1 MLVRFATAKLST
13 FWDIHNICTK
23 NLLKNLL
30 TNFGRALEQGLP
42 ALKGKASGHSPYIG
56 AATAENARF
65 TQKSRGFVQEARL
78 RIDNALPGA

>member
-23 NLLKNLL
+23 NLL
-30 TNFGRALEQGLP
+30 TNFGRALEH
-42 ALKGKASGHSPYIG
+42 LKGKAPGQSPYIG
-56 AATAENARF
+56 AATAENAQF

>member
-23 NLLKNLL
+23 KSFDKFRKGL
-30 TNFGRALEQGLP
+30 GRALEQGLP
-42 ALKGKASGHSPYIG
+42 ALKGKAPGQSPYIG

-78 RIDNALPGA
+78 HIDNALPGA

>member
-23 NLLKNLL
+23 KS
-30 TNFGRALEQGLP
+30 FDKFRKALEQGLP
-42 ALKGKASGHSPYIG
+42 ALKGKAPGQSPYIG

>member
-1 MLVRFATAKLST
+1 MRFATAKLST

-23 NLLKNLL
+23 KLV

-42 ALKGKASGHSPYIG
+42 ALKGKAPGQSPYIG

>member
-23 NLLKNLL
+23 KSFDKL
-30 TNFGRALEQGLP
+30 RALEQGLP
-42 ALKGKASGHSPYIG
+42 ALKGKAPGQSPYIG

>member
-23 NLLKNLL
+23 NLL
-30 TNFGRALEQGLP
+30 TNFGRALDQGLP
-42 ALKGKASGHSPYIG
+42 ALKGKASGQSPYIG

>member
-1 MLVRFATAKLST
+1 M
-13 FWDIHNICTK
+13 
-23 NLLKNLL
+23 
-30 TNFGRALEQGLP
+30 EQGLP
-42 ALKGKASGHSPYIG
+42 ALKGKAAGQSPYIG

>member
-23 NLLKNLL
+23 NLL
-30 TNFGRALEQGLP
+30 TNFGRALVQGLL
-42 ALKGKASGHSPYIG
+42 ALKGKAPGQSPYIS

-78 RIDNALPGA
+78 HIDNALPGA